1 MKKLKGI
8 ITIFLLL
15 LFLATYGCGAG
26 EKESTKASK
35 VVINGSTTVFP
46 IAQRAAEE
54 FMNKYPDVNVSVRGT
69 GSGNG
74 IASLING
81 TCDIADASRPITQGE
96 IEEAEKNGV
105 KPVSHIIARD
115 GIAIIVNKDNP
126 ISSISRKELKKIY
139 TGEITNWKEL
149 GGEDMKIIPVTRDSS
164 SGTFEVFEEKVLGK
178 DTQMISSAVVQGSN
192 QAVKVTVTKT
202 PGAIG
207 YIGLGYIDGSVKVLQ
222 YDGIIP
228 SEKSV
233 SSGAYEISR
242 PLFMYTNGQPVGVVK
257 EFIDFVLSKD
267 GQKIVKEAGFVP
279 VAP

>member
-54 FMNKYPDVNVSVRGT
+54 FMNKHPDVNVSVRGT

>member
-96 IEEAEKNGV
+96 IEEAEKNGI

-207 YIGLGYIDGSVKVLQ
+207 YIGLGYIDGSVKVLR